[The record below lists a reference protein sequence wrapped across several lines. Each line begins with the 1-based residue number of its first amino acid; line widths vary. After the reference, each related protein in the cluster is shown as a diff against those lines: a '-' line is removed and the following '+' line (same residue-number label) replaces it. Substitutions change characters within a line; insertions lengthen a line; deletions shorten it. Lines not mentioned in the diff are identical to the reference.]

1 MATTFSAG
9 AQALGYLHQVRY
21 SLYSLLADP
30 RGDTQLYVE
39 ELDDVVRKNPGIDT
53 LEQLKHHMDADATI
67 NEYSTELWRTLR
79 VWFTQWDEG
88 KLKPEEAV
96 LCLITTATAE
106 ADSPAAYLRPGDARD
121 VKKAR
126 ERLVEVASA
135 AKNTS
140 ITKLFAAFLN
150 TKVNGVDQVR
160 SELDQ
165 DRLLASVVVIDG
177 SLTIDQVEP
186 RIKQLINGI
195 RATNIDAAYER
206 LEGWWFNKV
215 VQHLLGGSK
224 NSISQYAVKEMIAE
238 ISEQFRPDGLP
249 IDYEDYELTPLQE
262 TEHGS
267 RLFVQQLGA
276 INIVGMRLYNA
287 VLDYYRAYEQRS
299 KWTRDYLYI
308 DDELLKY
315 EKRLTNE
322 WRRQMAILESK
333 LPQEATDKDQVK
345 LGVELLDWMEQK
357 ANLPIR
363 REMPIGHEYVMRG
376 SFHRLADA
384 DAPRVYWHP
393 QFLKQLEAILKPA

>member
-21 SLYSLLADP
+21 SLYSLLADQ

-39 ELDDVVRKNPGIDT
+39 ELDDVVRKNKDIQT

-79 VWFTQWDEG
+79 VWFTEWDEG

-106 ADSPAAYLRPGDARD
+106 ADSPAAYLRPGDTRD

-126 ERLVEVASA
+126 ERLVEVATA
-135 AKNTS
+135 AKSTS
-140 ITKLFAAFLN
+140 LGKAFAAFLN
-150 TKVNGVDQVR
+150 TKVSGTDQVR

-165 DRLLASVVVIDG
+165 DRLLASVLVIDG

-186 RIKQLINGI
+186 KIKQLINGI
-195 RATNIDAAYER
+195 RASNVNAAYER
-206 LEGWWFNKV
+206 LEGWWFNKI

-224 NSISQYAVKEMIAE
+224 NPVSQYAVKEMIAE
-238 ISEQFRPDGLP
+238 IGEQFRPDSLP

-267 RLFVQQLGA
+267 RLFVQQLSA

-287 VLDYYRAYEQRS
+287 VLDYYRAFEQRS
-299 KWTRDYLYI
+299 KWTRDALII
-308 DDELLKY
+308 DDDLLKY
-315 EKRLTNE
+315 ERSLVRE
-322 WRRQMAILESK
+322 WRRYMGILESK
-333 LPQEATDKDQVK
+333 LPQEATETDQLN
-345 LGVELLDWMEQK
+345 LGVELLDWMELK
-357 ANLPIR
+357 ANFPIR
-363 REMPIGHEYVMRG
+363 RDMPIGHEYVMRG
-376 SFHRLADA
+376 SFHLLADA
-384 DAPRVYWHP
+384 EAPRVYWHP

>member
-1 MATTFSAG
+1 MATDFSAG

-21 SLYSLLADP
+21 SLYSLLADQ

-106 ADSPAAYLRPGDARD
+106 ADSPAAYLRPGDTRD

-126 ERLVEVASA
+126 ERLVEVATA

-140 ITKLFAAFLN
+140 LTKSFAAFLN
-150 TKVNGVDQVR
+150 AKVNGTNQVR

-186 RIKQLINGI
+186 RIKQLIIGT
-195 RATNIDAAYER
+195 RASNMDALYQS
-206 LEGWWFNKV
+206 LEGWWFNEIVK
-215 VQHLLGGSK
+215 HLLGGSK
-224 NSISQYAVKEMIAE
+224 NPISQYEVKEIIAG
-238 ISEQFRPDGLP
+238 INEQFRPDSLP
-249 IDYEDYELTPLQE
+249 IHYEDYELTPMQE
-262 TEHGS
+262 AEHGS
-267 RLFVQQLGA
+267 RPFVQQLSA

-315 EKRLTNE
+315 ERRLVNE
-322 WRRQMAILESK
+322 WRRQMGILESK
-333 LPQEATDKDQVK
+333 LPHATEADQIRF
-345 LGVELLDWMEQK
+345 GVELLDWMELK
-357 ANLPIR
+357 ANIPIR

-376 SFHRLADA
+376 SFHRLADT

-393 QFLKQLEAILKPA
+393 QFLKQLKAILKPA